1 MLLFLGWGV
10 VVEYFRKPMNSL
22 LRKTHTCTPSLH
34 THTQIFMVP
43 SGSQCMAR
51 DPKFIKVNYGRGG
64 AVRGEC
70 TPRGCIRDSLK

>member
-51 DPKFIKVNYGRGG
+51 DPKFIKVNYGMGG
-64 AVRGEC
+64 GGKGRVYPEG
-70 TPRGCIRDSLK
+70 LY

>member
-1 MLLFLGWGV
+1 M
-10 VVEYFRKPMNSL
+10 
-22 LRKTHTCTPSLH
+22 HTSLH

-51 DPKFIKVNYGRGG
+51 DPKFIKVNYGMGG

>member
-1 MLLFLGWGV
+1 M
-10 VVEYFRKPMNSL
+10 
-22 LRKTHTCTPSLH
+22 HTFPTH

-51 DPKFIKVNYGRGG
+51 DPKFIKLNYGMGG